1 VPDVVIDR
9 LLRPEVVRIGLVVP
23 AGARLREDPF
33 TGRFR
38 FYGPHR
44 RGGRTLSWFEWDAAA
59 IA

>member
-1 VPDVVIDR
+1 
-9 LLRPEVVRIGLVVP
+9 VP

-44 RGGRTLSWFEWDAAA
+44 RAGRTLSWSEWDAAA